1 VKANEGDLGANDVD
15 IRQATR
21 ADDKNIRSLLRSCD
35 LPDDDIGHHLPNFV
49 VAGHEGRIVGTIGLE
64 VLGSSALLRSLAV
77 AVPARGAGLATGLV
91 EVIVTRA
98 RRLGVRELWLLTTT
112 AEGFFANL
120 GFRSVARNEAP
131 PEIRSTREFRVLC
144 PDSAILM
151 RHRIDPI
158 GPGPVTGTTTT
169 NRSRCNEATGQE
181 NGG

>member
-1 VKANEGDLGANDVD
+1 MKVNEGDLDANDVD

-77 AVPARGAGLATGLV
+77 EVSSRRAGLATRLV
-91 EVIVTRA
+91 EVIVERA
-98 RRLGVRELWLLTTT
+98 QQLGVRELWLLTTT
-112 AEGFFANL
+112 AESFFANL
-120 GFRSVARNEAP
+120 GFRTVPRDEAP
-131 PEIRSTREFRVLC
+131 ADIQSTREFRALC
-144 PDSAILM
+144 PVSAVLM
-151 RHRIDPI
+151 RRRVN
-158 GPGPVTGTTTT
+158 PVESSTVRGDGTTRRRT
-169 NRSRCNEATGQE
+169 RRATGGWK